1 MSIKMKTLTLL
12 FLALLLA
19 GHSALAGKGY
29 LRILQ
34 NGEPL
39 RSAFEGDSGKIRV
52 VMLVSPT

>member
-1 MSIKMKTLTLL
+1 MSSKMKFLTLF

-29 LRILQ
+29 FRMLQ
-34 NGEPL
+34 SGEPL
-39 RSAFEGDSGKIRV
+39 RSAFKGDSGKIRV

>member
-1 MSIKMKTLTLL
+1 MGIKMKYLTLL
-12 FLALLLA
+12 FLALLMA
-19 GHSALAGKGY
+19 GNSALAEKGY

-34 NGEPL
+34 GGEPL